1 MAKPARAPRPVR
13 GPGRVILGVDP
24 GLARMGWGFIRESA
38 GKWKVVACG
47 TLSTPAGEPVE
58 KRLVILFEGL
68 RELVERHRPEVMALE
83 RLFFSKN
90 VTTGMVVGQAR
101 GVAVLVSGLA
111 NIPVY
116 EYRPAEVKQAVTGYG
131 LADKQQVQK
140 MVKLL
145 LGLVETP
152 KPDDTADA
160 LAVALTHA
168 QGGGGAWLKELREN
182 PDSRRR
188 S

>member
-1 MAKPARAPRPVR
+1 MSGKAARRV
-13 GPGRVILGVDP
+13 PGRLIMGVDP
-24 GLARMGWGFIRESA
+24 GLARMGYGLIREQS
-38 GKWKVVACG
+38 GRWKVVDCG
-47 TLSTPAGEPVE
+47 TLSTAAGEPVE
-58 KRLVILFEGL
+58 KRLVALFEGL
-68 RELVERHRPEVMALE
+68 SGLLEEHKPQVMALE

-101 GVAVLVSGLA
+101 GVAVLTAGLA
-111 NIPVY
+111 KIPVF

-131 LADKQQVQK
+131 HADKQQVQR

-145 LGLVETP
+145 LGLTETP

-168 QGGGGAWLKELREN
+168 QGGSGEWLARLGEN
-182 PDSRRR
+182 RK
-188 S
+188 

>member
-1 MAKPARAPRPVR
+1 M
-13 GPGRVILGVDP
+13 GVDP
-24 GLARMGWGFIRESA
+24 GLARMGYGFIRAQA
-38 GKWKVVACG
+38 GRWKMVDCG
-47 TLSTPAGEPVE
+47 TLSTPAGLPVE
-58 KRLVILFEGL
+58 KRLVSLFEALSGL
-68 RELVERHRPEVMALE
+68 MEKHRPEVMALE
-83 RLFFSKN
+83 QLFFSKN
-90 VTTGMVVGQAR
+90 VTTGIVVGQAR
-101 GVAVLVSGLA
+101 GVAVLAAGLA
-111 NIPVY
+111 KIPVY

-131 LADKQQVQK
+131 QADKGQVQK

-168 QGGGGAWLKELREN
+168 QGGGGAWLKQLKEN
-182 PDSRRR
+182 PDARRT